1 LGSVRRCCFALA
13 LVCAGMAPAWGDAAP
28 ARLAGVFWWMSDADT
43 RRSAEDWKGEL
54 DALQA
59 LGADLMIVS
68 DLSGRGGADA
78 PEGEAP
84 LRGFFD
90 ETDRRGMR
98 VFLSTLSMANWWVQP
113 DPGPELAR
121 AEARIRETVRLYGA
135 RPSFHGW
142 YVPYELYHF
151 TGPQAELIRALYRGV
166 AERCKAASDKPVMIS
181 PFFLLDCGGKLG
193 DFAWV
198 TPEEYRDFWTGLL
211 RQAPAVDIVA
221 LQDSGEH
228 LSCYTLDDR
237 RPFFAAMKEA
247 CGAAGK
253 TLWANVESG
262 ELEVASLDDY
272 VARFGLKTHVNDPK
286 LAPYWRAVPA
296 EKFRD
301 KLRLASEFTDTAVTW
316 GYQEFL
322 RPARGPQAAAAHA
335 AYAALMPAK

>member
-1 LGSVRRCCFALA
+1 MRRCCFALA
-13 LVCAGMAPAWGDAAP
+13 LVCAGMAPAWGGAAP

-68 DLSGRGGADA
+68 DLSGRAGTDTPA
-78 PEGEAP
+78 GEEP

-98 VFLSTLSMANWWVQP
+98 VFLSTLSMTDWWVQP

-121 AEARIRETVRLYGA
+121 AEKRIRETARLHGA

-151 TGPQAELIRALYRGV
+151 TGAQAELIRALYRGV
-166 AERCKAASDKPVMIS
+166 AERCKAALDKPVMIS
-181 PFFLLDCGGKLG
+181 PFFLLDRGGKLG

-198 TPEEYRDFWTGLL
+198 TPEEYRDFWTELL

-237 RPFFAAMKEA
+237 RPFFAAM
-247 CGAAGK
+247 
-253 TLWANVESG
+253 
-262 ELEVASLDDY
+262 
-272 VARFGLKTHVNDPK
+272 
-286 LAPYWRAVPA
+286 
-296 EKFRD
+296 
-301 KLRLASEFTDTAVTW
+301 
-316 GYQEFL
+316 
-322 RPARGPQAAAAHA
+322 
-335 AYAALMPAK
+335 